1 MEGNIRIYKLP
12 KGRGQGSGNDI
23 ACLEFGNFVITLIY
37 IVLNTASGS
46 NSSSPNKHEY
56 CISE

>member
-1 MEGNIRIYKLP
+1 MAETTMDEMHEEKKP
-12 KGRGQGSGNDI
+12 K
-23 ACLEFGNFVITLIY
+23 CLEFGNFVITLIY